1 ERVCLMKNYN
11 AWVAIFIVALFPFL
25 TLSAKSTKEKGGKE
39 TLNLREVFANLNTP
53 GLESISKTARLDLAD
68 YWDADSVHFVR
79 TASGGVAN
87 LEEFTKNYV
96 RVKVSNVS
104 TVELKILP
112 YKKGE
117 IVACVFTV
125 GDSIQAKDSEI
136 DFYDASLVPIKKNRF
151 FSAPVLSQFFAI
163 PKGSSTAMEEI
174 REAVPFPT
182 VAYSLSPLT
191 DDLTARL
198 TVEDYISPDD
208 LPLLNRFARKELVAP
223 WTGKYKFNN

>member
-1 ERVCLMKNYN
+1 MKNYN

-53 GLESISKTARLDLAD
+53 GLESISKTARLDLVD

-125 GDSIQAKDSEI
+125 GASVQAKDSEI
-136 DFYDASLVPIKKNRF
+136 DFYDASWVPMKKNRC
-151 FSAPVLSQFFAI
+151 FSS
-163 PKGSSTAMEEI
+163 
-174 REAVPFPT
+174 
-182 VAYSLSPLT
+182 
-191 DDLTARL
+191 
-198 TVEDYISPDD
+198 
-208 LPLLNRFARKELVAP
+208 
-223 WTGKYKFNN
+223 